1 MTAISRLTRP
11 KYDHETPE
19 QYEAQMMIYAIIAE
33 EERINPI
40 AYDPHFKVGY
50 ITSLFANILAKSPAA
65 IKREMKL
72 RLEYMKTLATHT
84 A

>member
-33 EERINPI
+33 EERVNPI
-40 AYDPHFKVGY
+40 AYDPHFQVGY
-50 ITSLFANILAKSPAA
+50 ISSLFAGILAKSPAA
-65 IKREMKL
+65 KRQIKQ
-72 RLEYMKTLATHT
+72 RLEYMKTLDTHT